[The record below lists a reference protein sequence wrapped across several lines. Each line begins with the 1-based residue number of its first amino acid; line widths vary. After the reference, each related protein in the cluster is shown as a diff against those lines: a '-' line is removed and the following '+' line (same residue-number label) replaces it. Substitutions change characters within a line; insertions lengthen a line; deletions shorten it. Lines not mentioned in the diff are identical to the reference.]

1 MQIRIFNT
9 YTFAKI
15 LVRNKNYL
23 PHNKLI
29 RLNTSLKA
37 KSFQDPQILI
47 PNPKYQIPNT
57 RELVDLPFLLLAFSC
72 LFYFSL
78 LCLSDHIDLR

>member
-1 MQIRIFNT
+1 MQIRIFNI
-9 YTFAKI
+9 YKFAKI
-15 LVRNKNYL
+15 LVKDKNYL

-57 RELVDLPFLLLAFSC
+57 RELVDFSSII
-72 LFYFSL
+72 Y
-78 LCLSDHIDLR
+78 